1 MKSLPTLTSAAGY
14 PCSACAEGIHTP
26 SRPNGIHLVPL
37 SLQRA
42 ESVVSPSQSRG
53 GPRSGRRFPSLHTR
67 AISEPA
73 EARPRPL
80 SLRPTSQPS
89 PPPKRQSVLFRTFNL
104 LPWHRQRT
112 LVLPPTEE
120 TVAQAAASSR
130 PTFRYPDA
138 ATLTDYSLREGLPMS
153 TAGESAAED
162 LGGASAVA
170 GRSIFEGESYEGP
183 ESIIDGIDDICGS
196 HGAASFSPKA
206 ARIGNTVFGLLG
218 FSSLVGWNFTINLAP
233 YISAQLFP
241 DSATHW
247 DNSFLAMFQIAILLV
262 QACLLWI
269 GALRKSLLFI
279 GGCLSVVVFSILTPV
294 LAYLPETVAITGM
307 HLMCFLTGLS
317 SGLFQGAGFAI
328 AGAMPK
334 TCVGAVSV
342 GQGLA
347 GVGAFLL
354 STLLGFAVFPLD
366 TRVGVQTTAWTV
378 YLFSALVALLSA
390 VSVSYLFQQPWA
402 RRALK
407 KASQQRTERMRLSVR
422 RQQEREIDEAAAEI
436 EAVENSV
443 TESDDVDLEAASD
456 EEGMSTVVHGDV
468 GAKPISPILVEACAE
483 PSSRRI
489 RHRAPELYSK
499 WHVLQTVFP
508 ELLSIFLNFFITMNL
523 FPRVGP
529 VLWKYS
535 QNISNHFL
543 ILFGVFSVGDV
554 AGRWLPDLS
563 QATTRLQW
571 LMLPRTWLLPA
582 VLFRTIFYVPFC
594 LGYKVEGAPV
604 INDFWWYVIVMFLF
618 AVTHGWTSTLGYI
631 YCVSVPSRLDEKE
644 IAGPLAV
651 IALSLGLVTGLYIAF
666 LVY

>member
-1 MKSLPTLTSAAGY
+1 MKSLPTRTSAAGY
-14 PCSACAEGIHTP
+14 PCSACAAGIYTP

-42 ESVVSPSQSRG
+42 ESVASPSQAQG
-53 GPRSGRRFPSLHTR
+53 GARSGRRFPSLHSR

-80 SLRPTSQPS
+80 SLRPTSQPP
-89 PPPKRQSVLFRTFNL
+89 PPPKRQSVLDRMFNL

-112 LVLPPTEE
+112 RVLPPTEE
-120 TVAQAAASSR
+120 TIAQAAASSR

-138 ATLTDYSLREGLPMS
+138 ATLTDYPLREGLPLS

-162 LGGASAVA
+162 LGFASAFG
-170 GRSIFEGESYEGP
+170 GRSTFGAESYEGP
-183 ESIIDGIDDICGS
+183 ESIIDGIDDGCES
-196 HGAASFSPKA
+196 HLSASFSPKA
-206 ARIGNTVFGLLG
+206 ARIGNTVFGLVG

-233 YISAQLFP
+233 YISAHVFP
-241 DSATHW
+241 GSATQW
-247 DNSFLAMFQIAILLV
+247 DNSFLAMFQISILLV

-269 GALRKSLLFI
+269 GALRKNLLFI
-279 GGCLSVVVFSILTPV
+279 AGCLSVVLFSILTPV

-328 AGAMPK
+328 AGAMPT

-342 GQGLA
+342 
-347 GVGAFLL
+347 
-354 STLLGFAVFPLD
+354 
-366 TRVGVQTTAWTV
+366 
-378 YLFSALVALLSA
+378 ALVALLSA

-407 KASQQRTERMRLSVR
+407 KANQQRTERMRLSIR

-443 TESDDVDLEAASD
+443 TESDNVDLEAASD
-456 EEGMSTVVHGDV
+456 EEGMSTVVHEDV
-468 GAKPISPILVEACAE
+468 TEKPISPILVEACAE

-489 RHRAPELYSK
+489 RPRAPELYSK
-499 WHVLQTVFP
+499 WHVLLTVFP
-508 ELLSIFLNFFITMNL
+508 ELLAIYLNFFITMNL

-554 AGRWLPDLS
+554 AGRWLADIS
-563 QATTRLQW
+563 QATTRVPW

-582 VLFRTIFYVPFC
+582 VLFRTIFYIPFC
-594 LGYKVEGAPV
+594 LGYKLEGAPV

-618 AVTHGWTSTLGYI
+618 AVTHGWTSTFGYI
-631 YCVSVPSRLDEKE
+631 YCVSIPSRLDEKE